1 MAEDMRSK
9 RPLSPHLT
17 IYRPQMTSMSSI
29 LVRISGNALL
39 VGFAM
44 VVWWLLA
51 AASSAGYFAVADG
64 FVQSWFGQFIILGSV
79 WALWYHLLGGLRHLI
94 WDQGKMLELE
104 QAEKLGWAAIVGS
117 VVLTA
122 LTYVIV

>member
-94 WDQGKMLELE
+94 WDQGKMLEIE
-104 QAEKLGWAAIVGS
+104 QAEKMGWAAIVGS

>member
-39 VGFAM
+39 VGFAT

-51 AASSAGYFAVADG
+51 AASSADYFAVADG

-94 WDQGKMLELE
+94 WDQGKMLEIE
-104 QAEKLGWAAIVGS
+104 QAEKMGWAAIVGS

>member
-94 WDQGKMLELE
+94 WDQGKMLEIE